1 MYKMK
6 RRERS
11 SREKY
16 YNIRR
21 TIIVFGVL
29 MIVLLVSAL
38 VLGIV
43 SAKRMKEIVRDDFNN
58 QQLILSRY
66 AANQIEDNLNFI
78 KTELSLL
85 SLSPSIQYMEVSWS
99 NRMNTTLTRVKDEG
113 VLEVRFL
120 DIKGETAYIVDN
132 LGVSRS
138 IKSHFQDTKYF
149 KWALQES
156 NRNRIY
162 VGEATNESEQY
173 PEKIVMTLVTPTYQ
187 ESIDEAHPVP
197 TGNMAGVLLF
207 TVDVSSLVGNVIE
220 KIKSGKTGYAWGID
234 NKGMFLYHP
243 EDEFIGKDAFK
254 ARASRKP
261 KVSFDQINLIQKEKM
276 LEGEE
281 GAGWYTSGWHG
292 DIEEETDKLIAYA
305 PVYLTSGQDRN
316 WSIAVVAPISEIE
329 GKVHSVY
336 LRQFYIQGVIVLVIV
351 FGSIYVIGFER
362 RWARVLEEEVTKK
375 TEYLT
380 KTLDKL
386 EKSEEKYRTLVESAE
401 DLIFATDEEGKYLS
415 MNRCASRFFR
425 GEPEDFI
432 GKNMSDL
439 FSKDSAEL
447 QMGFVRQVFNTGKNV
462 NVKHPVQVGEREYWF
477 TSNFVG
483 IKNENGKV
491 FNVLGISR
499 DITER
504 KKMED
509 EQMYNTEKLASL
521 GKLSAGVAHELNNP
535 MAIILGFTDLL
546 LENAEPG
553 SKNNE
558 MLETVEKQALNS
570 KRILESLLGFARY
583 REKTEYATDAN
594 GDIEKVLA
602 VVEHMMAT
610 KNITVER
617 NLAKDLPKVRGDSGH
632 LQQVFMNLITNA
644 VAVMEGGG
652 VLTIVTR
659 LNEPGNKVEI
669 RFKDTGHGIK
679 KEYRDKIFEAF
690 FTTKRVG
697 EGTGL
702 GLSVCHG
709 IVTKYGGEMTFE
721 TVSEEED
728 RERKGT
734 TFIVY
739 LPIVPSGS
747 EQIPA
752 QT

>member
-1 MYKMK
+1 MRK
-6 RRERS
+6 RETS
-11 SREKY
+11 SRERY

-21 TIIVFGVL
+21 TIIVFGIL
-29 MIVLLVSAL
+29 MIVLLISAL
-38 VLGIV
+38 VLGMV
-43 SAKRMKEIVRDDFNN
+43 SAKYMKEIVRDDFNK
-58 QQLILSRY
+58 QQLILARY
-66 AANQIEDNLNFI
+66 AASQIKDNLHFI

-85 SLSPSIQYMEVSWS
+85 GLSPSIQYMEVSWP
-99 NRMNTTLTRVKDEG
+99 NRMNTSLSRVKEKGLLDIK
-113 VLEVRFL
+113 FL
-120 DIKGETAYIVDN
+120 DIKGQTAYVVDSM
-132 LGVSRS
+132 GVSRI
-138 IKSHFQDTKYF
+138 IKANFQDTEYF
-149 KWALQES
+149 KWASLKS

-162 VGEATNESEQY
+162 VGNVKRGSELY
-173 PEKIVMTLVTPTYQ
+173 PEKIVMILATPTYQ

-197 TGNMAGVLLF
+197 TGHISGVLLF
-207 TVDVSSLVGNVIE
+207 IVDASYLVKNVI
-220 KIKSGKTGYAWGID
+220 KDIKSGKTGYAWAID

-243 EDEFIGKDAFK
+243 DEEFIGKDAFK
-254 ARASRKP
+254 ARASKKP
-261 KVSFDQINLIQKEKM
+261 KISFDQINMIQKGKM
-276 LEGEE
+276 LEGKE
-281 GAGWYTSGWHG
+281 GTGWYTSGWHG
-292 DIEEETDKLIAYA
+292 DVETETKKLIAYA

-316 WSIAVVAPISEIE
+316 WSVAVVAPISEVE
-329 GKVHSVY
+329 GKIHSVY
-336 LRQFYIQGVIVLVIV
+336 LRQFYIQGIIVLVIV
-351 FGSIYVIGFER
+351 FGSVYVISFER
-362 RWARVLEEEVTKK
+362 RWAKVLEEEVTKK

-401 DLIFATDEEGKYLS
+401 DLIFTIDEEGKYLS
-415 MNRCASRFFR
+415 MNRCATRFFQ
-425 GEPEDFI
+425 GEPEDLI
-432 GKNMSDL
+432 GKNMYDL

-462 NVKHPVQVGEREYWF
+462 NVKHPVQVGKREYWF

-546 LENAEPG
+546 LEKTEPG
-553 SKNNE
+553 SKNHE
-558 MLETVEKQALNS
+558 MLETVEKQAFNC

-583 REKTEYATDAN
+583 REKTEYSTDVN
-594 GDIEKVLA
+594 EDIEKVLA
-602 VVEHMMAT
+602 VVENMLAT
-610 KNITVER
+610 KNIKLEM

-644 VAVMEGGG
+644 AATMEGGG
-652 VLTIVTR
+652 FLTISTK
-659 LNEPGNKVEI
+659 LIEPGNKVEI
-669 RFKDTGHGIK
+669 LFKDTGLGIK
-679 KEYRDKIFEAF
+679 REYRDKIFDAF

-702 GLSVCHG
+702 GLSVCQG
-709 IVTKYGGEMTFE
+709 IVTKYGGEITFE
-721 TVSEEED
+721 TVAEEED
-728 RERKGT
+728 KERKGT
-734 TFIVY
+734 TFTVS
-739 LPIVPSGS
+739 LPVVSS
-747 EQIPA
+747 ESEKIPT

>member
-1 MYKMK
+1 MK
-6 RRERS
+6 NRETS
-11 SREKY
+11 SRERY
-16 YNIRR
+16 YNIRK
-21 TIIVFGVL
+21 TIIVFGII
-29 MIVLLVSAL
+29 MIVLLISAL
-38 VLGIV
+38 VLGMV
-43 SAKRMKEIVRDDFNN
+43 SAKRMKEIVRDDFNK

-85 SLSPSIQYMEVSWS
+85 SLSPAIQYMEVSWP
-99 NRMNTTLTRVKDEG
+99 NRMNTALTRVKEEG
-113 VLEVRFL
+113 VIEIKFL

-132 LGVSRS
+132 LGVSR
-138 IKSHFQDTKYF
+138 IMKGHFQDTEYF
-149 KWALQES
+149 KWALLNS

-162 VGEATNESEQY
+162 VGEATSESEQY
-173 PEKIVMTLVTPTYQ
+173 PEKIVMILVTPTYQ
-187 ESIDEAHPVP
+187 ESIDDAHPVP
-197 TGNMAGVLLF
+197 TGHMTGVLIF
-207 TVDVSSLVGNVIE
+207 TVDVYYLVGKVI
-220 KIKSGKTGYAWGID
+220 KDIKSGKTGYAWGID
-234 NKGMFLYHP
+234 NKGIFLYHP

-261 KVSFDQINLIQKEKM
+261 KVSFDQINLIQQEKM
-276 LEGEE
+276 LEGKE
-281 GAGWYTSGWHG
+281 GTGWYTSGWHG
-292 DIEEETDKLIAYA
+292 DIKEEIKKLIAYA
-305 PVYLTSGQDRN
+305 PVYLASGEDRN
-316 WSIAVVAPISEIE
+316 WSIAVVAPISEVE

-351 FGSIYVIGFER
+351 FGSIYVISFER

-401 DLIFATDEEGKYLS
+401 DLIFAIDEQGKYLS
-415 MNRCASRFFR
+415 MNKCASRFFR
-425 GEPEDFI
+425 GDPEDLL

-462 NVKHPVQVGEREYWF
+462 NVKHPVQVGKREYWF

-546 LENAEPG
+546 LEKAEPG
-553 SKNNE
+553 SKNQE
-558 MLETVEKQALNS
+558 MLETVEKQAFNC
-570 KRILESLLGFARY
+570 KKILESLLGFARY
-583 REKTEYATDAN
+583 REKTEYSTDAN
-594 GDIEKVLA
+594 EDIEKVLA

-632 LQQVFMNLITNA
+632 LQQVFMNLVTNG

-679 KEYRDKIFEAF
+679 REYRDKIFDAF

-739 LPIVPSGS
+739 LPVVHSGS
-747 EQIPA
+747 EHIPA
-752 QT
+752 ET

>member
-1 MYKMK
+1 MK
-6 RRERS
+6 NRETS
-11 SREKY
+11 SRERY
-16 YNIRR
+16 YNIRK
-21 TIIVFGVL
+21 TIIVFGII
-29 MIVLLVSAL
+29 MIVLLISAL
-38 VLGIV
+38 VLGMV
-43 SAKRMKEIVRDDFNN
+43 SAKRMKEIVRDDFNK

-85 SLSPSIQYMEVSWS
+85 SLSPAIQYMEVSWP
-99 NRMNTTLTRVKDEG
+99 NRMNTALTRVKEEG
-113 VLEVRFL
+113 VIEIKFL

-132 LGVSRS
+132 LGVSR
-138 IKSHFQDTKYF
+138 IMKGHFQDTEYF
-149 KWALQES
+149 KWALLNS

-162 VGEATNESEQY
+162 VGEATSESEQY
-173 PEKIVMTLVTPTYQ
+173 PEKIVMILVTPTYQ
-187 ESIDEAHPVP
+187 ESIDDAHPVP
-197 TGNMAGVLLF
+197 TGHMTGVLLF
-207 TVDVSSLVGNVIE
+207 TVDVSYLVGKVI
-220 KIKSGKTGYAWGID
+220 KDIKSGKTGYAWGID
-234 NKGMFLYHP
+234 NKGIFLYHP

-261 KVSFDQINLIQKEKM
+261 KVSFDQINLIQQEKM
-276 LEGEE
+276 LEGKE
-281 GAGWYTSGWHG
+281 GTGWYTSGWHG
-292 DIEEETDKLIAYA
+292 DIKEEIKKLIAYA
-305 PVYLTSGQDRN
+305 PVYLTSGEDRN
-316 WSIAVVAPISEIE
+316 WSIAVVAPISEVE

-351 FGSIYVIGFER
+351 FGSIYVISFER

-401 DLIFATDEEGKYLS
+401 DLIFAIDEQGKYLS
-415 MNRCASRFFR
+415 MNKCASRFFR
-425 GEPEDFI
+425 GDPEDLL

-462 NVKHPVQVGEREYWF
+462 NVKHPVQVGKREYWF

-546 LENAEPG
+546 LEKAEPG
-553 SKNNE
+553 SKNQE
-558 MLETVEKQALNS
+558 MLETVEKQAFNC
-570 KRILESLLGFARY
+570 KKILESLLGFARY

-594 GDIEKVLA
+594 EDIEKVLA

-632 LQQVFMNLITNA
+632 LQQVFMNLVTNG

-679 KEYRDKIFEAF
+679 REYRDKIFDAF

-739 LPIVPSGS
+739 LPVVHSGS
-747 EQIPA
+747 EHIPA
-752 QT
+752 ET